1 MLISKDSTI
10 FKNFHERGQ
19 KMTLE
24 EYLHSNNIDA
34 AVEFDSRFNMYNIR
48 FKTIRKERQISIDA
62 TDINNDYSLI
72 GATILATKYLEN
84 KLEHGCGTCH
94 IKIAEDKSILATLS
108 VDTDIRDTTIRLTSG
123 TTLDI
128 DIIDP
133 YAFLEMHFTRKVHL
147 YRDVLAKQLRDEID
161 KLIKDVKL
169 YCK

>member
-1 MLISKDSTI
+1 
-10 FKNFHERGQ
+10 
-19 KMTLE
+19 MTLE

-34 AVEFDSRFNMYNIR
+34 TVEFNETFNIYNIT
-48 FKTIRKERQISIDA
+48 FTTRKGTRQISIDA
-62 TDINNDYSLI
+62 NVIHNDFSLI

-84 KLEHGCGTCH
+84 QLEHGYGACH
-94 IKIAEDKSILATLS
+94 IKIAEDKSIFATLS
-108 VDTDIRDTTIRLTSG
+108 VDTDAHDAMIRLASG

-161 KLIKDVKL
+161 KLIKDVKM

>member
-1 MLISKDSTI
+1 MK
-10 FKNFHERGQ
+10 
-19 KMTLE
+19 LE

-34 AVEFDSRFNMYNIR
+34 TVEFDSRFNMYNIR

-108 VDTDIRDTTIRLTSG
+108 VDTDIRDTTIRLASG

>member
-1 MLISKDSTI
+1 
-10 FKNFHERGQ
+10 
-19 KMTLE
+19 MTLE

-34 AVEFDSRFNMYNIR
+34 TVEFNSKFNMYNIT
-48 FKTIRKERQISIDA
+48 FITKKGTRQISIDA

-84 KLEHGCGTCH
+84 QLEHGYCACH
-94 IKIAEDKSILATLS
+94 IKIAEDKSIFATLS
-108 VDTDIRDTTIRLTSG
+108 VDTDIRDTTIRLASG

-161 KLIKDVKL
+161 KLIKDVKN